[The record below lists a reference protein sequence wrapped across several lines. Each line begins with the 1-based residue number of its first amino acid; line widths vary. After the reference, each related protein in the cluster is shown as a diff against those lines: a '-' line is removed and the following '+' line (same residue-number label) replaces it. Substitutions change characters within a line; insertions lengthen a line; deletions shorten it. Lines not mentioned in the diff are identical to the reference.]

1 MSGVV
6 QALAPVVLATPAEPV
21 TVQLDIAD
29 ALGVGLSLQCLAR
42 GAAMP
47 RDTREKYERVGK
59 QLVAAAR
66 AAAGTVG
73 R

>member
-1 MSGVV
+1 MANV
-6 QALAPVVLATPAEPV
+6 QAPVLLSAAEPV
-21 TVQLDIAD
+21 TVTLDLAD
-29 ALGVGLSLQCLAR
+29 ALGVGLSLCAHAKGNRL
-42 GAAMP
+42 P
-47 RDTREKYERVGK
+47 RETLEKYARVGK